1 MSKEP
6 NTKQHYIPEC
16 YLKNFSPNLKFVY
29 IYDKKV
35 SKSFPNS
42 LNSIANYD
50 FFYDIPEKYYSKEL
64 KPKYGSKHF
73 EKAFFAEHVE
83 KLYNQ
88 SLENIINKS
97 NNYIEKPKHTEVL
110 TNEEKEIL
118 AQLIAI
124 QHLRLPKIKDDASIT
139 IKKAFQESIKIIKS
153 AFENSNPESNELS
166 TKIDFEDD
174 YDSVLHAQLYANEE
188 LVAEFASKILN
199 KHWVFLV
206 SKTSNFYASDNP
218 IIIKNHLENQ
228 KPYCDGFGMKGV
240 EVIFPIGK
248 SVLLTL
254 WDEEYFPDKLKF
266 DNTFNSIKSKEVLAY
281 NALQYCWA
289 TRQVYSYSNEFKI
302 IELLKKKNNG
312 EEIVFKHPITLVNG
326 K

>member
-139 IKKAFQESIKIIKS
+139 IKKAFHNQ
-153 AFENSNPESNELS
+153 
-166 TKIDFEDD
+166 
-174 YDSVLHAQLYANEE
+174 
-188 LVAEFASKILN
+188 SK
-199 KHWVFLV
+199 
-206 SKTSNFYASDNP
+206 
-218 IIIKNHLENQ
+218 
-228 KPYCDGFGMKGV
+228 
-240 EVIFPIGK
+240 
-248 SVLLTL
+248 
-254 WDEEYFPDKLKF
+254 
-266 DNTFNSIKSKEVLAY
+266 
-281 NALQYCWA
+281 
-289 TRQVYSYSNEFKI
+289 
-302 IELLKKKNNG
+302 
-312 EEIVFKHPITLVNG
+312 
-326 K
+326 